1 VIQAIKE
8 RVIVKPGGTI
18 EIHCP
23 SLAPGT
29 TAEVI
34 VMVEDRP
41 RKLPPLTSFIGKA
54 KGCFRNA
61 AEVDS
66 FIRAERDA
74 WER

>member
-1 VIQAIKE
+1 MIQAIKE
-8 RVIVKPGGTI
+8 RVIVKPAGTI

-23 SLAPGT
+23 SLPPRTA
-29 TAEVI
+29 AEVI

-41 RKLPPLTSFIGKA
+41 GKTRPLTSFIGKA

-61 AEVDS
+61 AEVDA

>member
-1 VIQAIKE
+1 MIQAIKE

-18 EIHCP
+18 EVHCP
-23 SLAPGT
+23 NLPAGT
-29 TAEVI
+29 AAEVI

-41 RKLPPLTSFIGKA
+41 EKLPRLTSFIGKA
-54 KGCFRNA
+54 KGCFRSA
-61 AEVDS
+61 AEVDA